1 MSWIVVAL
9 VSYFVLAIANLVD
22 KYLVEKV
29 LGSARAYT
37 FIACIMGL
45 VVFLVAPWFLAW
57 PGFDGFVFNLFLG
70 FLFASALLFLYA
82 ALRRGEASRAVVIIG
97 GSTPIFSLPLSYFIL
112 GDQFSANQLIA
123 ITLLILGVAVVAFL
137 PKHRLG
143 FWDNIFSSIK
153 LKHKYS
159 SYSILFALASGFT
172 YALYFIGTKLAYEQ
186 QDFLSAFLWIRLGA
200 ALAAALI
207 LFSPRARREIKAL
220 FKRKPSRKKNQSLVA
235 GNQVLGSIGF
245 VLQNYAIYLGPV
257 ALVNALQGVQYA
269 WIIILGAGVS
279 LLAPKIL
286 KEDISWKILVQ
297 KAIAIVLISS
307 GIYFLFL

>member
-1 MSWIVVAL
+1 MSWFVVAL
-9 VSYFVLAIANLVD
+9 VSYFLLAIANLID

-37 FIACIMGL
+37 FIACVMGL
-45 VVFLVAPWFLAW
+45 VVFLIAPWFLTW
-57 PGFDGFVFNLFLG
+57 PGFSVLVFNLFLG
-70 FLFASALLFLYA
+70 FLFATALLFLYA
-82 ALRRGEASRAVVIIG
+82 SLRRGEASRAVVIIG

-112 GDQFSANQLIA
+112 GDQFSFSQLIA
-123 ITLLILGVAVVAFL
+123 IILLILGVAVVAFL

-143 FWDNIFSSIK
+143 FWDNIFTSIN
-153 LKHKYS
+153 LKQKYS
-159 SYSILFALASGFT
+159 SHSVILALASGFT

-186 QDFLSAFLWIRLGA
+186 QNFLSAFLWIRLGA
-200 ALAAALI
+200 AVAAAFI
-207 LFSPRARREIKAL
+207 LFSPRARREIKDL
-220 FKRKPSRKKNQSLVA
+220 FKHKPSRKKNQSLVA

-269 WIIILGAGVS
+269 WIIILGVILS

-286 KEDISWKILVQ
+286 KEDISWRVLIQ
-297 KAIAIVLISS
+297 KAIAVVLISS